1 MGLFIFAPILA
12 FGLTFWFLMWDNWK
26 PSKYDK
32 PFDYNGFW
40 GSLGVSG
47 LMALIGLIA
56 GMLLSL
62 VLGATFAGFG
72 AETRVLSQETKA
84 LYALADGNEISGSF
98 FLGSG
103 SIDDNM
109 KYVYIVE
116 TEGKGYKMETV
127 NINSAYVQYSDEEPT
142 VTITSYVFDSEI
154 LNFLGVC
161 PAPTEYIFRVPE
173 GSITNSYVIDLE

>member
-1 MGLFIFAPILA
+1 MGLFIVAPILA
-12 FGLTFWFLMWDNWK
+12 FVLSFWFLMWDSWK

-32 PFDYNGFW
+32 PFDCNGFW
-40 GSLGVSG
+40 GSLGFSG

-56 GMLLSL
+56 GMILSL
-62 VLGATFAGFG
+62 ILGATFAGFG

-84 LYALADGNEISGSF
+84 LYALADGSEISGSF

-109 KYVYIVE
+109 RYVYIVE

-127 NINSAYVQYSDEEPT
+127 NINSAYIQYSDEEPT
-142 VTITSYVFDSEI
+142 VTITSYMFDSRV
-154 LNFLGVC
+154 LNFFGIY
-161 PAPTEYIFRVPE
+161 PASTEYIFRVPE